1 MINAKAISIIS
12 ERYQGK
18 RRIQML
24 GLRASAE
31 VVGASLITL
40 AVGQLLAFGW
50 TAIFLAYS
58 AGFLVL
64 PLYLLF
70 VPYGKSKKEVK
81 KRAKKAS
88 RLTREM
94 KGLIFTLAIEAA
106 VVVCTNTAITIRIPS
121 LMVERGL
128 GMPSYLVLFLVS
140 CS

>member
-1 MINAKAISIIS
+1 
-12 ERYQGK
+12 
-18 RRIQML
+18 ML
-24 GLRASAE
+24 DF
-31 VVGASLITL
+31 GA
-40 AVGQLLAFGW
+40 A
-50 TAIFLAYS
+50 
-58 AGFLVL
+58 
-64 PLYLLF
+64 LYLLF

-81 KRAKKAS
+81 KRAKEAS